1 MQKTSYQKMNEIL
14 SNIDI
19 NKKPKLL
26 LHSCCAPCSS
36 SVIERLQ
43 DYFDITVFYFNPNI
57 MPREEYEKRRDEQTN
72 FLKTKNIPFIEGD
85 YDNKLY
91 YDAIIGF
98 ENLGEKTMRCYKCY
112 ELRINETFEKAKD
125 MQFDYY
131 ATTLTVSPHKLEK
144 WVNGIGERL
153 QNDKVKYLVSDFK
166 KDNGY
171 LRSIE
176 LSKIYDFYRQM
187 YCGCNLKNTKE

>member
-1 MQKTSYQKMNEIL
+1 MQKTSYEKMNEIL

-43 DYFDITVFYFNPNI
+43 NCFDITVFYFNPNI
-57 MPREEYEKRRDEQTN
+57 MPKEEYEKRRDEQIK
-72 FLKTKNIPFIEGD
+72 FLKSKNISFFEGD
-85 YDNKLY
+85 YDNNLY
-91 YDAIIGF
+91 LDAISGC
-98 ENLGEKTMRCYKCY
+98 ENMGEKTLRCYKCY
-112 ELRINETFEKAKD
+112 ELRINATFEKAKD

-144 WVNGIGERL
+144 WVNEIGERL
-153 QNDKVKYLVSDFK
+153 QNDKVKYLISDFK

-171 LRSIE
+171 LRSIQ
-176 LSKIYDFYRQM
+176 LSKVYGFYRQM
-187 YCGCNLKNTKE
+187 YCGCNVKNTKE